1 MHFAV
6 RASGQAACTIASE
19 ITYPT
24 ADASRQLGGK
34 REWTSWEVTADQLG
48 TGVLR
53 EMRISITPVFLSLL
67 SVLFDMYL
75 HLI

>member
-1 MHFAV
+1 MHLDSLA
-6 RASGQAACTIASE
+6 GE
-19 ITYPT
+19 
-24 ADASRQLGGK
+24 
-34 REWTSWEVTADQLG
+34 REWTSWEATANQLG

-53 EMRISITPVFLSLL
+53 ETRISITPVFLSLL